1 VLFVGEG
8 WLKRGKS
15 LSGKARCGVPG
26 WAPRATRDFVA
37 RNGLSL
43 MERGNLVVLIYR
55 KHTSS
60 LLKDRNDVVV

>member
-1 VLFVGEG
+1 
-8 WLKRGKS
+8 